1 MQNRIK
7 SNGAADRELKVNKKE
22 VGKNEIEYGK
32 KSEMGEGRK
41 KVKNIGTREREK
53 EKMKDKKIE
62 NE

>member
-41 KVKNIGTREREK
+41 KVKNIEQWK
-53 EKMKDKKIE
+53 ESKRK
-62 NE
+62 